1 MRSNP
6 FIFFPLILDSPS
18 LFFGF
23 RGVLTRKCVVVIVPG
38 TLPQLRSAQPGLES
52 TADRR
57 GGWSPCFPLANAVCL
72 LRSPFLQKEEYHTRL
87 ALLYLDEVLRQGPST
102 GGRGAEVTE
111 TQAKLRQLLQ
121 KSDLYR
127 VHFLMGEEDLSVSPL
142 IPSRGRDGEGSAQ
155 LFVLSP

>member
-57 GGWSPCFPLANAVCL
+57 RGWSPGFPLANAVCL
-72 LRSPFLQKEEYHTRL
+72 LGSPFLQKEEYHTRL

-127 VHFLMGEEDLSVSPL
+127 VHFLMGEENLSVSPL